1 MDIVFHAHHA
11 VISDD
16 LRARAERVVHKAA
29 ARLHRAVDATV
40 RFEEDGPTR
49 RVEIVLHAP
58 RHRPVVAVGEAR
70 LLGPALS
77 AAAARLQAQVA
88 KSVPPHA
95 RPRRGSADG
104 AVAISAAN
112 DGLRLDGGDAADR
125 DAVGDDADEYTA
137 EGPDGAADL
146 DASGDGA
153 AGNPAERA

>member
-95 RPRRGSADG
+95 RPRRASADG
-104 AVAISAAN
+104 AVAIGAADDRLPAD
-112 DGLRLDGGDAADR
+112 DGDRLDLGA
-125 DAVGDDADEYTA
+125 DADEYA
-137 EGPDGAADL
+137 ADAADGGDGAGGL
-146 DASGDGA
+146 DASGDGVI
-153 AGNPAERA
+153 GNPVERA

>member
-1 MDIVFHAHHA
+1 MEIVFHAHHA
-11 VISDD
+11 VISAD

-88 KSVPPHA
+88 KSVPPHE
-95 RPRRGSADG
+95 RPRRLSGDG
-104 AVAISAAN
+104 AVATGLSDDPLRA
-112 DGLRLDGGDAADR
+112 DGADDADLGDLDDAGGYPPDGLDGGA
-125 DAVGDDADEYTA
+125 
-137 EGPDGAADL
+137 GPEASNDGA
-146 DASGDGA
+146 G
-153 AGNPAERA
+153 GNSVERA